1 MTFWQALSA
10 LGTVVGIG
18 IALFLLRLAWLRSRQ
33 LNRRI
38 ESFKAEMEER
48 QKQGIPFNPYLEL
61 AQLYQ
66 EDETEPVASKKRR
79 KK

>member
-1 MTFWQALSA
+1 MTLWQALS
-10 LGTVVGIG
+10 LFGTVVGIG
-18 IALFLLRLAWLRSRQ
+18 LVLFLIRLAWVRSRQ

-61 AQLYQ
+61 AQLY
-66 EDETEPVASKKRR
+66 EEEETEHVASKKRR
-79 KK
+79 KN